1 MTVGFISEL
10 AQRLGP
16 SNFEESKRTIHLLA
30 PVSRSPSPNHVRT
43 PWTSAV
49 SVKALTDPF
58 PCRLAEV
65 ALVLATDKLGY
76 KNPVI
81 LIELL
86 LKIGR

>member
-16 SNFEESKRTIHLLA
+16 SNFEESKRM
-30 PVSRSPSPNHVRT
+30 SRSPSPNHVRT

>member
-49 SVKALTDPF
+49 SVK
-58 PCRLAEV
+58 RV
-65 ALVLATDKLGY
+65 
-76 KNPVI
+76 
-81 LIELL
+81 
-86 LKIGR
+86 GRESLRTGPKAA

>member
-43 PWTSAV
+43 P
-49 SVKALTDPF
+49 
-58 PCRLAEV
+58 
-65 ALVLATDKLGY
+65 
-76 KNPVI
+76 
-81 LIELL
+81 
-86 LKIGR
+86 

>member
-65 ALVLATDKLGY
+65 ALVLATDKLG
-76 KNPVI
+76 
-81 LIELL
+81 
-86 LKIGR
+86 